1 MCRQLIGS
9 IEDMSVEEIKAQFET
24 NGAFMVTSSSTSA
37 NDSLIVDAKTFLPTV
52 WILDLG
58 ISCLSFHSP
67 NTTVL
72 SKISLTMSPI
82 FRV

>member
-1 MCRQLIGS
+1 
-9 IEDMSVEEIKAQFET
+9 MSVEEIKAQFET

-58 ISCLSFHSP
+58 IMPIISFSEYDYLVK
-67 NTTVL
+67 NF
-72 SKISLTMSPI
+72 SYYESNI
-82 FRV
+82 